1 MHFLIWQCCPGRFAG
16 RLRNFKTPSTCTS
29 KVSSSASFCNCLS
42 HLHFPCIILAS
53 VLSTL
58 DCHYV
63 ALVLFGSGDALA
75 QQAVDRRGLSKHDFA
90 RTGRMALYGGAVFGP
105 VATKWFGILQR
116 HVVLGSVATTTAARV
131 AADQIVFAPI
141 QLTCFLSSMALMEG
155 TDPVEKWKNAFG
167 PAYKAN
173 LAVWPFVQGVNF
185 AFVPLELR
193 VLVVNVISL
202 GWNCFLSMMN
212 SGEE

>member
-1 MHFLIWQCCPGRFAG
+1 M
-16 RLRNFKTPSTCTS
+16 LRWYQSKLAKRPILTASITS
-29 KVSSSASFCNCLS
+29 A
-42 HLHFPCIILAS
+42 
-53 VLSTL
+53 
-58 DCHYV
+58 
-63 ALVLFGSGDALA
+63 VLFGSGDALA
-75 QQAVDRRGLSKHDFA
+75 QQAVDRRGLAKHDFA

-141 QLTCFLSSMALMEG
+141 QLTCFLSSMAIMEG
-155 TDPVEKWKNAFG
+155 VDPVEKWKHAFG

-173 LAVWPFVQGVNF
+173 LAVWPFVQGINF

-212 SGEE
+212 SSEE